1 MFVSFQVHVRV
12 RGHLSSCGAVSMP
25 TTSRPETCKFLY
37 SFRNTPNVTFVDPG
51 MVRRGDDVTI
61 IGEGF
66 GDSLE
71 LVDVHLGDTLCNIT
85 FLNDTLIICTVQS
98 SSSGP
103 KRVQVLVSPVGR
115 AAIPDLSIDY
125 NVTVDGINP
134 SDVGLGG
141 GNTVKISGSGFLDDE
156 CRKMS
161 TSCECSDVSVLI
173 GGMKATVVS
182 SSETEIVCTTP
193 PSSTRAEETVSVT
206 VLISCDDGSVYSDSL
221 VDGIS
226 YQNNSAVITSIEPVE
241 GTAGGGTV
249 VNIAGQNLPT
259 NSDDVTVMVSECIYV
274 YMYVCVCNPP
284 VHSYVYVLMPS
295 TLLCTLH
302 DCITAML
309 STLYCTWVVRSHV
322 VSRVLYRSVRIMAMS
337 STVCCTW
344 VFCSHVYCVLYVC
357 GWFAVMLSTTYVVY
371 MGGLQSRY
379 LLLRVFYCT
388 HCSI

>member
-1 MFVSFQVHVRV
+1 M
-12 RGHLSSCGAVSMP
+12 
-25 TTSRPETCKFLY
+25 TS
-37 SFRNTPNVTFVDPG
+37 VDPG
-51 MVRRGDDVTI
+51 MVRRGDDVAI

-66 GDSLE
+66 GDSSK
-71 LVDVHLGDTLCNIT
+71 LVDVHLGDTPCNIT
-85 FLNDTLIICTVQS
+85 FVNDTLIICTVQS

-103 KRVQVLVSPVGR
+103 KRVQVLVSPAGR

-125 NVTVDGINP
+125 NVTIDGISP

-141 GNTVKISGSGFLDDE
+141 GSTVKISGSGFLDDE

-161 TSCECSDVSVLI
+161 TICECSDVSVLV
-173 GGMKATVVS
+173 GGMKASVVS

-259 NSDDVTVMVSECIYV
+259 NSDDVTVMVSKCIYV
-274 YMYVCVCNPP
+274 CT
-284 VHSYVYVLMPS
+284 YVLA
-295 TLLCTLH
+295 TH
-302 DCITAML
+302 
-309 STLYCTWVVRSHV
+309 LYIR
-322 VSRVLYRSVRIMAMS
+322 M
-337 STVCCTW
+337 
-344 VFCSHVYCVLYVC
+344 
-357 GWFAVMLSTTYVVY
+357 Y
-371 MGGLQSRY
+371 M
-379 LLLRVFYCT
+379 F
-388 HCSI
+388 